1 MQDQNLINELALFRI
16 DNALYGIDIVHIQEI
31 NKNLSYTKI
40 NDTRKYIKGVLNLR
54 GQIVTVIDLRIKFN
68 RAPASEND
76 PNRRMIIVNYQ
87 NENVGLLVDSIDDI
101 INIDPTYLETS
112 VTRIKGV
119 NQDYFSGVYKLDSEI
134 VIILDVDKILENDD
148 DYMKKA
154 I

>member
-40 NDTRKYIKGVLNLR
+40 NDSRKYIKGVLNLR
-54 GQIVTVIDLRIKFN
+54 GQIVTVIDLRIKFG
-68 RAPASEND
+68 RAPATEND

-112 VTRIKGV
+112 VTQIRGV
-119 NQDYFSGVYKLDSEI
+119 NQDYFTGVYKLDSEI
-134 VIILDVDKILENDD
+134 VIILDVDKILDNDD
-148 DYMKKA
+148 DYMRKA